1 MDGWKPTRA
10 CRSALS
16 EEAKI
21 AEDLEIDTVGLFP
34 TPSAINELDNNQKS
48 NINGIFDILGKEW
61 KTNFA
66 DLPKGVYIVNGRKVF
81 KTK

>member
-1 MDGWKPTRA
+1 MVDWNATVY
-10 CRSALS
+10 
-16 EEAKI
+16 
-21 AEDLEIDTVGLFP
+21 LEIDTVGLFP

-66 DLPKGVYIVNGRKVF
+66 DLPKGVYIVNGRKVLKPNNKNIMSYKK
-81 KTK
+81 KTE